1 MAIVID
7 KVSFKHNK
15 NEKKKT
21 ISNISLEI
29 FDKNIC
35 GIIGKSGSG
44 KTTLLELIDGLIKP
58 DEGKV
63 LIDDI
68 DINKDKSIRREIGF
82 VFQFP
87 EQQFFEQSVRKE
99 IEFSAKNYG
108 IRKEKVK
115 DVIKLVG
122 LNEDILNKKLNN
134 LSNGER
140 RMIAIASILIYNP
153 SIILF
158 DEPTIGLDY
167 KNKKIVIQLIKNL
180 KNRFGKTIIIVSH
193 DVDLLY
199 SLCDKLIIIND
210 GKLLLYGDTLSVY
223 KEIDIINKYNIPI
236 PNIVLF
242 ENYVKSKKNIKLMNS
257 KTINDLIKEVY
268 RNV

>member
-1 MAIVID
+1 MAVVLD
-7 KVSFKHNK
+7 KVTFSYNK
-15 NEKKKT
+15 NEKNKT

-58 DEGKV
+58 NSGKV
-63 LIDDI
+63 LIDNI
-68 DINKDKSIRREIGF
+68 DINEDKKIRKEIGF

-87 EQQFFEQSVRKE
+87 EQQFFEQTVKKE

-108 IRKEKVK
+108 IRKEKIK
-115 DVIKLVG
+115 EVIKLVG
-122 LNEDILNKKLNN
+122 LKEDILNKKLNN

-140 RMIAIASILIYNP
+140 RMIAIASILVYNP
-153 SIILF
+153 NIILF

-167 KNKKIVIQLIKNL
+167 KNKKRVIQLIKDL

-199 SLCDKLIIIND
+199 KLCDKLMIINE
-210 GKLLLYGDTLSVY
+210 GKLLLYADALNVY
-223 KEIDIINKYNIPI
+223 KEIDLIKKHNIPI
-236 PNIVLF
+236 PKIVLF
-242 ENYVKSKKNIKLMNS
+242 ENYARENKNIKLMNS
-257 KTINDLIKEVY
+257 KTVNDLIKEVY

>member
-1 MAIVID
+1 MAVVLSN
-7 KVSFKHNK
+7 VSFKHNK
-15 NEKKKT
+15 NDKKKI

-58 DEGKV
+58 VEGKV

-68 DINKDKSIRREIGF
+68 DINEDKSIRKEIGF
-82 VFQFP
+82 VFQFA
-87 EQQFFEQSVRKE
+87 EQQFFEQTVKKE

-108 IRKEKVK
+108 IKSEKIK
-115 DVIKLVG
+115 DVLKLVG
-122 LNEDILNKKLNN
+122 LKEDILNKKLNN

-199 SLCDKLIIIND
+199 ELCDKLIIIND
-210 GKLLLYGDTLSVY
+210 GKLLLYGDAISVY
-223 KEIDIINKYNIPI
+223 KEIDIINKYNIAI
-236 PNIVLF
+236 PKIVSF
-242 ENYVKSKKNIKLMNS
+242 ERLARDKKNIKLINR
-257 KTINDLIKEVY
+257 KTVNDLIKEVY

>member
-15 NEKKKT
+15 NDKKKT

-68 DINKDKSIRREIGF
+68 DINKDKSVRQDIGF

-87 EQQFFEQSVRKE
+87 EEQFFEQKVRKE
-99 IEFSAKNYG
+99 I
-108 IRKEKVK
+108 
-115 DVIKLVG
+115 
-122 LNEDILNKKLNN
+122 
-134 LSNGER
+134 
-140 RMIAIASILIYNP
+140 
-153 SIILF
+153 
-158 DEPTIGLDY
+158 
-167 KNKKIVIQLIKNL
+167 
-180 KNRFGKTIIIVSH
+180 
-193 DVDLLY
+193 
-199 SLCDKLIIIND
+199 
-210 GKLLLYGDTLSVY
+210 
-223 KEIDIINKYNIPI
+223 
-236 PNIVLF
+236 
-242 ENYVKSKKNIKLMNS
+242 
-257 KTINDLIKEVY
+257 
-268 RNV
+268 